1 MFDYIERKKSFLVN
15 LGKYIS
21 YEIVT
26 EFTLETGS
34 RIRTVEELN
43 SMDRLELAK
52 NFTQRRREYF
62 KGINITEEIITDI
75 ARYIDE
81 RIPQTYEKH
90 LNNRNDKA
98 PAKINTSAEEYGL
111 IYRLK
116 GSINEKKKT
125 SITYATDKQISY
137 LEHLATEGGF
147 KLKENCN
154 ELTSSAASKLISF
167 LLGTKSEPDFML
179 NYLEYDI

>member
-21 YEIVT
+21 HEIVT
-26 EFTLETGS
+26 EFNSETGS

-43 SMDRLELAK
+43 NLNRLELAK
-52 NFTQRRREYF
+52 NFTQRKREYF
-62 KGINITEEIITDI
+62 KGINITEKIIIDI

-81 RIPQTYEKH
+81 RIPQAYEKH

-98 PAKINTSAEEYGL
+98 PTKLNTSAEEYGL
-111 IYRLK
+111 IYHLK
-116 GSINEKKKT
+116 GSINEEKKT
-125 SITYATDKQISY
+125 FVIYATDKQISY

-147 KLKENCN
+147 KIKGDCN
-154 ELTSSAASKLISF
+154 KLTSVEASKLISF
-167 LLGTKSEPDFML
+167 LLGSEDEPDFML